1 MAGDENNMSVANTDG
16 NYRRPGKFEEKIN
29 HAKNCQVLRIIQA
42 YNTSVVLHMKY

>member
-29 HAKNCQVLRIIQA
+29 HEKIVECS
-42 YNTSVVLHMKY
+42 YNTSVVLHVKY